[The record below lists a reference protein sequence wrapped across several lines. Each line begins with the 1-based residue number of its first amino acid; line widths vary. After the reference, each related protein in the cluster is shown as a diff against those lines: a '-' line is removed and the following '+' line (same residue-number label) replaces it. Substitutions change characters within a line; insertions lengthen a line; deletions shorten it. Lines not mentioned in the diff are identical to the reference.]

1 MKTIFLLLAS
11 LILVGCSNI
20 LQQEEN
26 TDFINPYLEYT
37 LPIQDNLFKQIKSSI
52 DKFGY
57 KSKKTI

>member
-26 TDFINPYLEYT
+26 IDFINPYIKYT
-37 LPIQDNLFKQIKSSI
+37 LPIQDNFFKQIKSSI

-57 KSKKTI
+57 KSKN